1 MAKNVYRFRKIEKVW
16 HFATLCLAGGFEGSG
31 GPDLGD
37 TWGRTRYGFPAKALP
52 EWRSR
57 MRNEFTAI
65 LERDGDW
72 YVAYCPEI
80 LAPMARGEPRTTAQP
95 AYCSLTGGYR
105 TDIGRQA

>member
-1 MAKNVYRFRKIEKVW
+1 
-16 HFATLCLAGGFEGSG
+16 
-31 GPDLGD
+31 
-37 TWGRTRYGFPAKALP
+37 
-52 EWRSR
+52 